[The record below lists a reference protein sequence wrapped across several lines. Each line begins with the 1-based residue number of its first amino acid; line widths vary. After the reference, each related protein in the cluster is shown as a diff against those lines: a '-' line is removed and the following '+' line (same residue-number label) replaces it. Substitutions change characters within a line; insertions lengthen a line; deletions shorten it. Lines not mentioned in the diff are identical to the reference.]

1 VLALTAT
8 AAPPVRA
15 EIVER
20 LGLRDPAIV
29 VRGFD
34 RPNIELAVQRFHEA
48 EHKERALLDW
58 VAGAETPGIVYTATQ
73 RSAEEV
79 AAALVERGVHAAP
92 YHAGLSMKRRDAVQ
106 EAFMAGTEV
115 EVDVVVATIAFGMG
129 VDKHDVRFVVHHDV
143 AESVDS
149 YYQEIGRAGRDG
161 EPATAVLFYRPEDL
175 GRRRFFASGRLEAD
189 VLDRVARDVHAHRR
203 PVEPAE
209 LLEDVDVSKTKLAAV
224 LHALEDEGVV
234 HVRDDGTVAK
244 AGRRGAIEAGVER
257 AARAEEDR
265 EAFDRSRV
273 EMMRGYAEE
282 HWCRRAF
289 LLGYFGEAFE
299 PPCGHCDNCRAG
311 HGRPP
316 DAGGEDALS
325 VGARVEHPE
334 WGTGTIG
341 RREGEQVTVVF
352 DTVGYK
358 TLALDIVREKD
369 LLRPAEA
376 A

>member
-1 VLALTAT
+1 
-8 AAPPVRA
+8 
-15 EIVER
+15 
-20 LGLRDPAIV
+20 
-29 VRGFD
+29 
-34 RPNIELAVQRFHEA
+34 
-48 EHKERALLDW
+48 
-58 VAGAETPGIVYTATQ
+58 
-73 RSAEEV
+73 
-79 AAALVERGVHAAP
+79 
-92 YHAGLSMKRRDAVQ
+92 
-106 EAFMAGTEV
+106 
-115 EVDVVVATIAFGMG
+115 
-129 VDKHDVRFVVHHDV
+129 
-143 AESVDS
+143 
-149 YYQEIGRAGRDG
+149 
-161 EPATAVLFYRPEDL
+161 
-175 GRRRFFASGRLEAD
+175 
-189 VLDRVARDVHAHRR
+189 
-203 PVEPAE
+203 
-209 LLEDVDVSKTKLAAV
+209 
-224 LHALEDEGVV
+224 VV

-289 LLGYFGEAFE
+289 VLGYFGEAFE

-316 DAGGEDALS
+316 DAGGEGALS

-369 LLRPAEA
+369 LLRPADA